1 MEKIKQVMDMIE
13 NPEKYSETQIDDIL
27 QDDECRQTYLTMME
41 IRMAYDKKDVEE
53 KLDLDQ
59 EWKRIKECHYGEANQ
74 ISDVSNVRLG
84 MPETVKSH
92 HFSRYKMVASFV
104 GVLLLSGV
112 AFATIHT
119 LSSRQDDTKPTLAD
133 TTMIQRAVSPD
144 TLSLH
149 PRDKQEEEQKENFH
163 KTFDNVALSGILSE
177 MAKHYGVA
185 VEFHNQEAKQL
196 RFYYEWNSGDKLQYV
211 LDELNHSQQVSL
223 SLENG
228 IIIVE

>member
-13 NPEKYSETQIDDIL
+13 NPEKYSEAQINDIL
-27 QDDECRQTYLTMME
+27 QDEECRQTYLTMME
-41 IRMAYDKKDVEE
+41 IRMAFDKKNFEE
-53 KLDLDQ
+53 KLDMDQ
-59 EWKRIKECHYGEANQ
+59 EWKRIKECHDGEAN
-74 ISDVSNVRLG
+74 SF
-84 MPETVKSH
+84 P
-92 HFSRYKMVASFV
+92 RYKMAASFV

-133 TTMIQRAVSPD
+133 TTNIQRAVSPD
-144 TLSLH
+144 TLSLQ
-149 PRDKQEEEQKENFH
+149 PRNKQEEEQKENFH
-163 KTFDNVALSGILSE
+163 KTFDNVALSGMLSE

-185 VEFHNQEAKQL
+185 VEYHNQEAKQL
-196 RFYYEWNSGDKLQYV
+196 RFYYEWNSVDKLQNV

-228 IIIVE
+228 AIIVE